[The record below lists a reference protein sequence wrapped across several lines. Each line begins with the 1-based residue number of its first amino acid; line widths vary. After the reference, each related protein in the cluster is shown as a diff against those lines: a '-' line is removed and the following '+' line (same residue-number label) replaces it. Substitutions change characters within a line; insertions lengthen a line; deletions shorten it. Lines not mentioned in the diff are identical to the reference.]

1 MGAASLAASSSAT
14 RAPSSRALSSC
25 FLPAA
30 RSSRD
35 LSSRWSSLNVYD
47 STSARALATESL
59 SFVVIGDGRAAAAAA
74 AGGARGAGFA
84 AAASTRGELLASV
97 IVASGARDGGARA
110 LLAVTSAP
118 FSPRSFLRACSSC
131 SSRTAMSACASEMA
145 RAMNPSASDSMRA
158 WTWPT

>member
-1 MGAASLAASSSAT
+1 M
-14 RAPSSRALSSC
+14 
-25 FLPAA
+25 
-30 RSSRD
+30 
-35 LSSRWSSLNVYD
+35 YD

-59 SFVVIGDGRAAAAAA
+59 SFVGGDGRAAAAAA